1 MKKVVIIA
9 LILTFTGML
18 FVGCTSKP
26 EPISQEVIDFVVGGI
41 EQQAGVVGVAVV
53 QKDNDISLA
62 IVVDYNVGKEQ
73 AKELGDNF
81 VRLLVTFSRDYT
93 NKSPGKEIGATKHNY
108 LITVVYSNE
117 EIVVQGAKVS
127 VGTYIRWQ

>member
-9 LILTFTGML
+9 LILAFAGML

-26 EPISQEVIDFVVGGI
+26 EPISQEAIDLAVGEI
-41 EQQAGVVGVAVV
+41 EQQAGVVEAAIG

-62 IVVDYNVGKEQ
+62 IIVDYNVEKEQ

-81 VRLLVTFSRDYT
+81 VRLLITFSKDYT
-93 NKSPGKEIGATKHNY
+93 NNSPGKEIGVTKHHY
-108 LITVVYSNE
+108 LITVAYSNE
-117 EIVVQGAKVS
+117 EIVVQGAKAS
-127 VGTYIRWQ
+127 VGTYIRWD